1 MKRIFL
7 LFSLAFLGVLFALPA
22 RAVTLRYALK
32 KGAEITY
39 KVQVAAASRMSGPGG
54 DKMGMNSTIESI
66 YRIKVLN
73 ILPSGEMEI
82 EKAAIGGKVKM
93 TAEGKDHESDM
104 PKGKSLFKLSPLGKI
119 TALPK
124 KETKDAATPSEA
136 ENGDSEEANQPSLE
150 MSGLGLVGANAQMDM
165 LTDAT
170 FLPLPEKE
178 VKAGDTWEF
187 EISSAGM
194 ALPMPA
200 NKTAEKPKVKGKS
213 ELVELLDYK
222 GRKCAHI
229 KTRYELAISSDRSDA
244 EMGIKVTVNGKVA
257 GTIDWYF
264 DYENSCTPSATSS
277 LQMLMKM
284 TTELPPEMA
293 EELPAEMSGENVM
306 SMKANAKTSLEK

>member
-1 MKRIFL
+1 
-7 LFSLAFLGVLFALPA
+7 
-22 RAVTLRYALK
+22 
-32 KGAEITY
+32 
-39 KVQVAAASRMSGPGG
+39 
-54 DKMGMNSTIESI
+54 
-66 YRIKVLN
+66 
-73 ILPSGEMEI
+73 
-82 EKAAIGGKVKM
+82 
-93 TAEGKDHESDM
+93 
-104 PKGKSLFKLSPLGKI
+104 
-119 TALPK
+119 
-124 KETKDAATPSEA
+124 
-136 ENGDSEEANQPSLE
+136 
-150 MSGLGLVGANAQMDM
+150 M
-165 LTDAT
+165 LTDGT
-170 FLPLPEKE
+170 FLPLPEKA

-200 NKTAEKPKVKGKS
+200 NKTAERPLVKGKS

-264 DYENSCTPSATSS
+264 DYENSCTPSATGS